1 MNHPDPTGPR
11 RRSPLL
17 HTRIRA
23 EQRRLLRAGVHP
35 HRALELAVYA
45 CRDGMAPHERNARR
59 ARRGY
64 AVGDI
69 LELAET
75 EPDGRYTGRCQRV
88 QVTFLLA
95 GPDAEHLGLAPQH
108 VAMGIT
114 RLGRVRPCD

>member
-59 ARRGY
+59 ARRDY
-64 AVGDI
+64 ADRDR
-69 LELAET
+69 
-75 EPDGRYTGRCQRV
+75 PDRFHSYG
-88 QVTFLLA
+88 
-95 GPDAEHLGLAPQH
+95 
-108 VAMGIT
+108 
-114 RLGRVRPCD
+114 